1 MYVLYNWAND
11 WAHSQYFGLFLVLES
26 EAQISVYELC
36 SLPLVSYLPLF
47 SLHLLLVELAVI
59 LSVECLNMNA
69 LTSTSLCN
77 HQISRFPFTV
87 SNPRNISPFPSR
99 VFFKLYA
106 NANTN
111 ELDTQAQAVEE
122 PKQELEADPKEAGK
136 ASPASPLDKDLK
148 KVGFFSF
155 DSTGVP

>member
-1 MYVLYNWAND
+1 MSSVPCLKFLI
-11 WAHSQYFGLFLVLES
+11 SLCFLCISFLFE
-26 EAQISVYELC
+26 
-36 SLPLVSYLPLF
+36 F
-47 SLHLLLVELAVI
+47 AVI
-59 LSVECLNMNA
+59 ISVECLNMNT
-69 LTSTSLCN
+69 LSSTSLCN

-148 KVGFFSF
+148 KVGFFFLLILLGYPELQFIRIIS
-155 DSTGVP
+155 